1 MVVAQ
6 LAKAGFITEVATTRA
21 GQRPERTVYAITDAG
36 RDELRD
42 WLRGLLAEPVHE
54 YPGFVS
60 ALSLIG
66 APHPDDV
73 VGLLRSRLDRLS
85 EQRAENQKLVD
96 DALAGGLPDLFLIEE
111 EYRIAQAETEE
122 TFVRRLIERIR
133 DPPDRLGARL
143 GPGPRRARRRHAAAV
158 ARLGGDPARHRVVA
172 RRSVSAECVYREVC
186 LRTYNDLDHCMVG
199 GDGSWSAGGVV
210 VRLAGSG
217 GRRTRP
223 SSVRRRLIVC
233 AATSRAE
240 PCHGERLTTCRRAP
254 APDMHSDLVRQPWLS
269 ATGHTAPRRLWLDAE
284 IRSNGVEP
292 SASGTANADGVKQ
305 VKNNRLRR
313 ALILEPD
320 TIDLSHR
327 G

>member
-96 DALAGGLPDLFLIEE
+96 DALAGGLPELFLIEE

-122 TFVRRLIERIR
+122 TFVRRLIECIR
-133 DPPDRLGARL
+133 DPRTGWAPAWAQVHDAL
-143 GPGPRRARRRHAAAV
+143 AA
-158 ARLGGDPARHRVVA
+158 GTPPPSPA
-172 RRSVSAECVYREVC
+172 
-186 LRTYNDLDHCMVG
+186 
-199 GDGSWSAGGVV
+199 SAGIPPGT
-210 VRLAGSG
+210 GSRSSIRV
-217 GRRTRP
+217 GR
-223 SSVRRRLIVC
+223 VC
-233 AATSRAE
+233 
-240 PCHGERLTTCRRAP
+240 
-254 APDMHSDLVRQPWLS
+254 Q
-269 ATGHTAPRRLWLDAE
+269 
-284 IRSNGVEP
+284 
-292 SASGTANADGVKQ
+292 
-305 VKNNRLRR
+305 
-313 ALILEPD
+313 
-320 TIDLSHR
+320 
-327 G
+327 